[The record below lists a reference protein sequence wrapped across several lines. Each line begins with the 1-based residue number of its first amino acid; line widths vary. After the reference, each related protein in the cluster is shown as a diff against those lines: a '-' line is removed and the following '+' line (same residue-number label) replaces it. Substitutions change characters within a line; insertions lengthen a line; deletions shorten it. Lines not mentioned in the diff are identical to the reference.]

1 MRIRVNNNL
10 IASVIILGYNGKH
23 FLEACIRSVLD
34 QTLPSELY
42 EVIYADN
49 ASTDGSVELVQE
61 KFPQVKI
68 VCFDHNLGFAEGNN
82 QAAKCAKGRY
92 LVFLNQD
99 TVAHR
104 DWLREMINAMH
115 FDPMV
120 KAGHAT
126 GLPLVNGPMER
137 ETLPKRGYISE
148 VSRYGTVE
156 PFEINLPDNPIP
168 TLHLGGGSMILDRT
182 VVDEIG
188 YIFDPSFIAYCED
201 LDLGLRLNGLG
212 YKVVFVPK
220 AFCYHH
226 REGRTKPSRK
236 TIARTAMATRNRFIA
251 YMKNMYL
258 DEFILSFPYLFW
270 GSINKMNQVVNDP
283 LKKIIYTVGLIPFT
297 AYQSLLALARFP
309 NYFNE
314 RKRILSQRS
323 EHRDRHWLMNE
334 LREKGKTI
342 IKIDQS

>member
-1 MRIRVNNNL
+1 MRTRVNNNL
-10 IASVIILGYNGKH
+10 PASVIILGYNGKH

-34 QTLPSELY
+34 QTLPSEQY

-49 ASTDGSVELVQE
+49 ASTDGSVELVKG
-61 KFPQVKI
+61 KFPQVKV
-68 VCFDHNLGFAEGNN
+68 VCFERNLGFAEGNN
-82 QAAKCAKGRY
+82 QAAKYARGRY

-104 DWLREMINAMH
+104 DWLREMINAMRL
-115 FDPMV
+115 DSMI

-126 GLPLVNGPMER
+126 GLPLVNGPLER

-148 VSRYGTVE
+148 VSRFGTVE
-156 PFEINLPDNPIP
+156 PFEINLPDEPIP

-236 TIARTAMATRNRFIA
+236 TIARTALATRNRFIA
-251 YMKNMYL
+251 YMKNMYF
-258 DEFILSFPYLFW
+258 DEFILSFPYLFL
-270 GSINKMNQVVNDP
+270 GSINKMGQVVNDP

-297 AYQSLLALARFP
+297 AYQFFLALTRFP
-309 NYFNE
+309 KYTNE

-323 EHRDRHWLMNE
+323 KHHDRHWLMNE
-334 LREKGKTI
+334 LKEKAQTI
-342 IKIDQS
+342 LKIHQS